1 MAALLGLVALGVVLS
16 GCSAATPLCDRA
28 GTLLTQGRPLDAMAL
43 YARAEA
49 QDEGNCA
56 GNGLSAAGEQIGR
69 AAAEETRG
77 AAAEQVGD
85 AAGAVAAYQA
95 ALELNAGDARAAAG
109 LVRLGQPAG
118 TPAPAE
124 IPPLPRTVEPTGW
137 WRSEWPLLVGAGLL
151 ALALAAAGYALVT
164 GILLRR
170 KVATTGT
177 TAPEPVAAPAA
188 DRAEFEA
195 LRERA
200 DGAAD
205 VLAERCTALEC
216 GLARLEATMAR
227 RDRLLEVLAGQLA
240 GPPAVGVQRE
250 QLFVAPPRP
259 EGAPGEG
266 SGVVDVQLVA
276 VSTADGTRRT
286 VAHRVRWTPPDDRAA
301 AALVERLGTDPIALV
316 DVLSTGTVSPAWA
329 RSTELW
335 LLPPASRLAAD
346 LGLDTGTAAEPGP
359 GSLEALVSGG
369 AIRAGQLT
377 RLTAET
383 APPFAPDATVAFLAR
398 LVTVFVGGA
407 WTNASLTS
415 EAHEAASEIAAAA
428 LEAATGLTDPVSTGS
443 TGRTPGPPAELDRL
457 LGRPTGP
464 VPGPRPHAPITV
476 RVVAAPPRADDRR
489 PDGPVT
495 EGGTLR
501 MRTTYRMDRFEVD
514 AIGVLRSL
522 GRAASEAARALVAN
536 PADDDAVEAF
546 RAAVRPSEG
555 SAGPALGCDVVAGGD
570 DEVGF
575 TYRVGT
581 ARLDVATLLAD
592 SADLTRAFAEQVAS
606 ARGGGGHRPFDAALR
621 EAVRPEHLGTIAADL
636 PGRSPVLVM
645 EPGRRDA
652 VDAHYAPPDGAPP
665 AAGADAQNGA
675 DMYQALAVNRSPAEP
690 EGRSLVR
697 RRRPAGG
704 PIPERPR
711 REPNGS
717 GGPGR

>member
-1 MAALLGLVALGVVLS
+1 MAALLGVLAFGVLLS
-16 GCSAATPLCDRA
+16 GCSAATPLCDQA
-28 GTLLTQGRPLDAMAL
+28 ATLLAQGRPLDAMAL
-43 YARAEA
+43 YARADA

-56 GNGLSAAGEQIGR
+56 GNGISAAGERIGQ
-69 AAAEETRG
+69 AAAEEARG

-85 AAGAVAAYQA
+85 TAAAAAAYQA
-95 ALELNAGDARAAAG
+95 ALDLNAGDARAAAG

-118 TPAPAE
+118 TPPPAQ
-124 IPPLPRTVEPTGW
+124 IPPLPQPVEPTGW
-137 WRSEWPLLVGAGLL
+137 WRAEWPLLVGAGLL
-151 ALALAAAGYALVT
+151 ALALLAAGYALVS
-164 GILLRR
+164 GFAVRR
-170 KVATTGT
+170 KVA
-177 TAPEPVAAPAA
+177 AVPAAAPAPVAETAA
-188 DRAEFEA
+188 DRSEIEA
-195 LRERA
+195 LRRRA

-205 VLAERCTALEC
+205 VLAERCTALE
-216 GLARLEATMAR
+216 GGVARLEATIAR
-227 RDRLLEVLAGQLA
+227 RDRLLEVLAGQLS

-250 QLFVAPPRP
+250 QLFVAPQRP

-286 VAHRVRWTPPDDRAA
+286 IAHRVRWTPPDDRTA
-301 AALVERLGTDPIALV
+301 AALVARLGTDPIALV
-316 DVLSTGTVSPAWA
+316 DVLATGTVTPAWA

-369 AIRAGQLT
+369 AIRTGQLT

-383 APPFAPDATVAFLAR
+383 APPFAPDASVAFLAR
-398 LVTVFVGGA
+398 LVTVFVGGS

-428 LEAATGLTDPVSTGS
+428 LEAATGLADPVSTGS
-443 TGRTPGPPAELDRL
+443 TGRTPSPPAELDRI

-464 VPGPRPHAPITV
+464 VPGPRPPAPVTV

-489 PDGPVT
+489 PDGPVA
-495 EGGTLR
+495 EGGVLR
-501 MRTTYRMDRFEVD
+501 LRTTYRIDRVEVD
-514 AIGVLRSL
+514 AVGVLRAL
-522 GRAASEAARALVAN
+522 GRPASDAARTLVAN

-546 RAAVRPSEG
+546 RAAVRPTG
-555 SAGPALGCDVVAGGD
+555 DRAGGPALGCDVLAVGD
-570 DEVGF
+570 DEIGF

-581 ARLDVATLLAD
+581 ARLDVAALLAG
-592 SADLTRAFAEQVAS
+592 SAELTRAFAEQVGS
-606 ARGGGGHRPFDAALR
+606 VRSGGDRRPFDAALR
-621 EAVRPEHLGTIAADL
+621 ETVRPEHLGAIAAGL

-645 EPGRRDA
+645 EAGRRDA
-652 VDAHYAPPDGAPP
+652 VDTRYAPAGEAPAP
-665 AAGADAQNGA
+665 AAGSDAHNGA
-675 DMYQALAVNRSPAEP
+675 DMYQALAVNRAQPAEP
-690 EGRSLVR
+690 DSRPAAR
-697 RRRPAGG
+697 RRRTAGPA
-704 PIPERPR
+704 PR